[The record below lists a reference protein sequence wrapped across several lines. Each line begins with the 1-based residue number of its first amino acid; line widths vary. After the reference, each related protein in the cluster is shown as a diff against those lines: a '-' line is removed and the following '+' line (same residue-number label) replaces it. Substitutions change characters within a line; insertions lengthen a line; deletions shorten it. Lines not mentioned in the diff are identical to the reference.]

1 MDVFLPIAQVF
12 VNPIEILILSAI
24 VGVLSGLFGVGGG
37 FLMTPFLIF
46 LGIPPAY
53 AVANEANNILATSVS
68 GSTTHYLKNTLDYK
82 MGLMIVIGGAIG
94 TSLGIFTFSYFKG
107 IGKIDTVI
115 SLAYM
120 YILAI
125 IGSLM
130 LVESLGEI
138 DKAKRNILVK
148 KKLHVHYWI
157 HGLPLRMRFPKSKLY
172 ESIFTPIVI
181 GLVVGF
187 IAAIMGIGGAFILV
201 PAMIYIIKMPTKLVP
216 GTSLFVTIFVSVI
229 VTFLHSF
236 NYGSIDLLLVFL
248 LVIGSIIG
256 VQIGQKLGEK
266 IDSSGLRALMAILIL
281 AVGIAIA
288 YDSFFADH
296 DTNSTTTSVIP
307 DLNFFSQFILDFSNE
322 MPFFYGLFSIMFA
335 IFLGVAAAFI
345 RRFFSNLKKQIL
357 DHMPVGSRLSA
368 RNPARDSMGNPE
380 NGKPSNLDPIL
391 LRSAA

>member
-12 VNPIEILILSAI
+12 INPVEILLLSAI

-46 LGIPPAY
+46 MGVPPAY

-82 MGLMIVIGGAIG
+82 MGFMIVIGGSIG
-94 TSLGIFTFSYFKG
+94 TALGIYTFTYFQD

-125 IGSLM
+125 IGTLM

-138 DKAKRNILVK
+138 DKAKKNIVER

-172 ESIFTPIVI
+172 ESVFTPILI

-201 PAMIYIIKMPTKLVP
+201 PAMIYIIKMPTRLVP

-229 VTFLHSF
+229 VTFLHSI
-236 NYGSIDLLLVFL
+236 NYGSIDLMLVVM
-248 LVIGSIIG
+248 LVVGSIVG
-256 VQIGQKLGEK
+256 VQVGQKLGEQ
-266 IDSSGLRALMAILIL
+266 IDSSGLKALLAILL
-281 AVGIAIA
+281 LVVGIVIA
-288 YDSFFADH
+288 YDTFFAEEIQKE
-296 DTNSTTTSVIP
+296 TINVIDQ
-307 DLNFFSQFILDFSNE
+307 DLNFFSKFIKEFSKD
-322 MPFFYGLFSIMFA
+322 MPFFYGLFSILFA
-335 IFLGVAAAFI
+335 VSLGIAAAFI
-345 RRFFSNLKKQIL
+345 RRSISKFRKKYFNK
-357 DHMPVGSRLSA
+357 SA
-368 RNPARDSMGNPE
+368 
-380 NGKPSNLDPIL
+380 KQTK
-391 LRSAA
+391 

>member
-1 MDVFLPIAQVF
+1 MEVFLPIAEVF
-12 VNPIEILILSAI
+12 INPVEILLLSAI

-46 LGIPPAY
+46 MGVPPAY

-82 MGLMIVIGGAIG
+82 MGFMIVIGGSIG
-94 TSLGIFTFSYFKG
+94 TALGIYTFTYFKG

-125 IGSLM
+125 IGTLM

-138 DKAKRNILVK
+138 DKAKKNVVER

-157 HGLPLRMRFPKSKLY
+157 HGLPFRMRFPKSKLY

-181 GLVVGF
+181 GLLVGF

-201 PAMIYIIKMPTKLVP
+201 PAMIYLIKMPTKLVP

-236 NYGSIDLLLVFL
+236 NYGSIDLMLVVLLV
-248 LVIGSIIG
+248 VGSIVG
-256 VQIGQKLGEK
+256 VQVGQKLGEQ
-266 IDSSGLRALMAILIL
+266 IDSSGLKALLAILLLI
-281 AVGIAIA
+281 VGIAIA
-288 YDSFFADH
+288 YDTFFAEEIQNETIKM
-296 DTNSTTTSVIP
+296 TNQ
-307 DLNFFSQFILDFSNE
+307 DLNFFSSFIKDFSKD
-322 MPFFYGLFSIMFA
+322 MPFFYGLFSILFA
-335 IFLGVAAAFI
+335 VILGIGAAFI
-345 RRFFSNLKKQIL
+345 RRFLSIMRKKYL
-357 DHMPVGSRLSA
+357 V
-368 RNPARDSMGNPE
+368 
-380 NGKPSNLDPIL
+380 KPTK
-391 LRSAA
+391 

>member
-12 VNPIEILILSAI
+12 VNPIEILLLSAI

-46 LGIPPAY
+46 LGVPPAY

-68 GSTTHYLKNTLDYK
+68 GSTTYYLKNTLDYK
-82 MGLMIVIGGAIG
+82 MGLMIVIGGVVG
-94 TSLGIFTFSYFKG
+94 TSLGIYTFTYFKG

-125 IGSLM
+125 IGTLM

-138 DKAKRNILVK
+138 DKAKRNLVER

-157 HGLPLRMRFPKSKLY
+157 HGLPFRMRFPKSKLY
-172 ESIFTPIVI
+172 ESIFTPIII
-181 GLVVGF
+181 GLIVGF

-236 NYGSIDLLLVFL
+236 NYGSIDLMLVFM
-248 LVIGSIIG
+248 LVVGSIIG
-256 VQIGQKLGEK
+256 VQVGQKLGEK
-266 IDSSGLRALMAILIL
+266 VNSSGLRALLAILLLI
-281 AVGIAIA
+281 VGIAIA
-288 YDSFFADH
+288 YDTFFAEEIQNG
-296 DTNSTTTSVIP
+296 TGKILNK
-307 DLNFFSQFILDFSNE
+307 DLNFFSLFIQQFSQE

-335 IFLGVAAAFI
+335 VFLGVAAAFI
-345 RRFFSNLKKQIL
+345 RRFVSNFRK
-357 DHMPVGSRLSA
+357 RL
-368 RNPARDSMGNPE
+368 MI
-380 NGKPSNLDPIL
+380 KP
-391 LRSAA
+391 

>member
-1 MDVFLPIAQVF
+1 MEVFLPIAQVF
-12 VNPIEILILSAI
+12 VNPVEILLLSAI

-46 LGIPPAY
+46 MGVPPAY

-82 MGLMIVIGGAIG
+82 MGFMIVIGGTIG
-94 TSLGIFTFSYFKG
+94 TALGIYTFTYFKG

-125 IGSLM
+125 IGTLM

-138 DKAKRNILVK
+138 DKAKKNVIER

-172 ESIFTPIVI
+172 ESVFTPILI

-229 VTFLHSF
+229 VTFLHSI
-236 NYGSIDLLLVFL
+236 NYGSIDLMLVVM
-248 LVIGSIIG
+248 LVVGSIVG
-256 VQIGQKLGEK
+256 VQVGQKLGEQ
-266 IDSSGLRALMAILIL
+266 IDSSGLKALLAILLLI
-281 AVGIAIA
+281 VGIVIA
-288 YDSFFADH
+288 YDTFFAEEINKDIVKLA
-296 DTNSTTTSVIP
+296 TN
-307 DLNFFSQFILDFSNE
+307 DLNFFSKFIKEFSVD
-322 MPFFYGLFSIMFA
+322 MPFFYGLFSILFA
-335 IFLGVAAAFI
+335 VVLGIAAAFI
-345 RRFFSNLKKQIL
+345 RRSISKFRKKYFSKPVKQ
-357 DHMPVGSRLSA
+357 S
-368 RNPARDSMGNPE
+368 
-380 NGKPSNLDPIL
+380 K
-391 LRSAA
+391 

>member
-1 MDVFLPIAQVF
+1 MEIFLPIAQVF
-12 VNPIEILILSAI
+12 INPIEILLLSAI

-68 GSTTHYLKNTLDYK
+68 GSTTYYLKNILDYK
-82 MGLMIVIGGAIG
+82 MGFIIVIGGAIG
-94 TSLGIFTFSYFKG
+94 TTIGIYTFSYFKG

-125 IGSLM
+125 IGTLM
-130 LVESLGEI
+130 LVESLREI
-138 DKAKRNILVK
+138 DQAKRNVLAK
-148 KKLHVHYWI
+148 KKAHVHYWI

-172 ESIFTPIVI
+172 ESIFTPIII
-181 GLVVGF
+181 GLIVGF

-236 NYGSIDLLLVFL
+236 NYGSIDLLLVL
-248 LVIGSIIG
+248 MLVIGSIIG
-256 VQIGQKLGEK
+256 VQVGQKIGER
-266 IDSSGLRALMAILIL
+266 IDSSGLRALLAILLLI
-281 AVGIAIA
+281 VGIAIA
-288 YDSFFADH
+288 YDTFFA
-296 DTNSTTTSVIP
+296 NEILNNVQSNRNK
-307 DLNFFSQFILDFSNE
+307 DLNFFSEFIIDFSKE
-322 MPFFYGLFSIMFA
+322 MPFFYGLFTIMFA
-335 IFLGVAAAFI
+335 IILGVAAAFI
-345 RRFFSNLKKQIL
+345 RKFVSNLKIK
-357 DHMPVGSRLSA
+357 
-368 RNPARDSMGNPE
+368 
-380 NGKPSNLDPIL
+380 L
-391 LRSAA
+391 LIKSK